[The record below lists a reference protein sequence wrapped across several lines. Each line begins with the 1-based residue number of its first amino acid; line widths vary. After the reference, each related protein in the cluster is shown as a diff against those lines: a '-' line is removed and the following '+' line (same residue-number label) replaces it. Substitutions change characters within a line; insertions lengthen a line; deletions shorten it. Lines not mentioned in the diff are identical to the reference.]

1 MLLTEWLTV
10 SGIRPVL
17 LVLVGVLALVVTNYA
32 RTNFRLDPRRR
43 AFITKLIGCLSAVLI
58 LIVSNNIIVFFAAW
72 MAISLQL
79 HSLLMFYP

>member
-1 MLLTEWLTV
+1 MAEWLTL

-17 LVLVGVLALVVTNYA
+17 LVLVAVLAWVVTRYA
-32 RTNFRLDPRRR
+32 FRNFRLDPRRR
-43 AFITKLIGCLSAVLI
+43 TFVTKLAGCLIAVFI
-58 LIVSNNIIVFFAAW
+58 LIVSNNLIVFFAAW